1 MTRARLDDLAA
12 LAMLLGLLAVLAA
25 ALVMQFGFGEAP
37 CPLCLLERVG
47 MFGACF
53 GLAMHFRAGPGAG
66 ASARAAGVGLASAVF
81 LLVVSVRQ
89 VLLDIVPRPGH
100 GYVGSAVLGLHM
112 PVWAVVVAVALIAG
126 FAGRLALFG
135 SPAREPDGPAMI
147 RRIAGLASLLVAVLA
162 AVNLAA
168 VLMQCGF
175 GECRAAG

>member
-1 MTRARLDDLAA
+1 MSAARLDDLAA
-12 LAMLLGLLAVLAA
+12 LAMLLGLAAVLAA
-25 ALVMQFGFGEAP
+25 ALVLQFAFGEAP

-53 GLAMHFRAGPGAG
+53 GLMLHFRPGAR
-66 ASARAAGVGLASAVF
+66 ARAAGLGLASAVF

-100 GYVGSAVLGLHM
+100 AYVGSAVLGLHM
-112 PVWAVVVAVALIAG
+112 PVWAAVIAILLIGG

-135 SPAREPDGPAMI
+135 APARGPDGSAAVD
-147 RRIAGLASLLVAVLA
+147 RLAGLAGLLVVALA

-168 VLMQCGF
+168 VLVQCGF
-175 GECRAAG
+175 GECRAG

>member
-25 ALVMQFGFGEAP
+25 ALALQFVLGEAP

-53 GLAMHFRAGPGAG
+53 GLMMHFRPGDP
-66 ASARAAGVGLASAVF
+66 ARAAGVGLASSAF
-81 LLVVSVRQ
+81 LLVVSARQ

-100 GYVGSAVLGLHM
+100 AYVGSAVLGLHM
-112 PVWAVVVAVALIAG
+112 PVWAVVIAAALIAG

-135 SPAREPDGPAMI
+135 APQAREGRSAAVA
-147 RRIAGLASLLVAVLA
+147 RAAGLAGLLVLALA

-168 VLMQCGF
+168 VLVQCGF
-175 GECRAAG
+175 GACRAGGG

>member
-1 MTRARLDDLAA
+1 MRAARLDDLAA
-12 LAMLLGLLAVLAA
+12 LAMLFGVAAVLAA
-25 ALVMQFGFGEAP
+25 ALVLQFGFGEAP

-53 GLAMHFRAGPGAG
+53 GLMMHFRPGD
-66 ASARAAGVGLASAVF
+66 SVRAAGIGLVSATF
-81 LLVVSVRQ
+81 LLVVSTRQ

-100 GYVGSAVLGLHM
+100 AYVGSAVLGLHM
-112 PVWAVVVAVALIAG
+112 PVWAVVIAAALIAG

-135 SPAREPDGPAMI
+135 AAPRDARRSPRVARLAGW
-147 RRIAGLASLLVAVLA
+147 AGLAVVALA

-168 VLMQCGF
+168 VLLQCGF